1 MSKRHQASRRKSYG
15 RRQHEVH
22 ERELRRRDHELL
34 DARVDTFGVTGRAEA
49 FGFDFESG
57 SRTFSFAPAD

>member
-22 ERELRRRDHELL
+22 ERYLRRRDHELL
-34 DARVDTFGVTGRAEA
+34 DTRVDTFGSTGRAEA
-49 FGFDFESG
+49 FGFDFDAPA
-57 SRTFSFAPAD
+57 RTFSFSPVD

>member
-22 ERELRRRDHELL
+22 ERYLRQRDHAFF
-34 DARVDTFGVTGRAEA
+34 DARVDELATDRLEA
-49 FGFDFESG
+49 FGLEIDAS
-57 SRTFSFAPAD
+57 SRAFSYSPVD